1 MNRYFINDNGE
12 TIDMGYDPKTD
23 SYSGRGLTDTKA
35 IIPHSNT
42 NKFNPSPNQNKS
54 RFNITPRRF
63 AKGAAIAGGLAAAG
77 YGAKK
82 LYDKYHSKDTYENY
96 NDVLD
101 EFIEDG
107 ITIEDMVDESS
118 YSDKKRILKG
128 IKARGEHMKNNPGL
142 YYRAERLKNRIN
154 SVGQIVKLGAAGAL
168 AYKAYQKRKEKGEST
183 KESLT
188 LNDFVNSIY

>member
-77 YGAKK
+77 YGVKK
-82 LYDKYHSKDTYENY
+82 LYDRYHSNNNSSSGQDRGIENPTLYYHSKHAYENY

-101 EFIEDG
+101 EFIEDS
-107 ITIEDMVDESS
+107 ITTEDMVNEWFLG
-118 YSDKKRILKG
+118 R
-128 IKARGEHMKNNPGL
+128 M
-142 YYRAERLKNRIN
+142 YR
-154 SVGQIVKLGAAGAL
+154 
-168 AYKAYQKRKEKGEST
+168 
-183 KESLT
+183 
-188 LNDFVNSIY
+188 